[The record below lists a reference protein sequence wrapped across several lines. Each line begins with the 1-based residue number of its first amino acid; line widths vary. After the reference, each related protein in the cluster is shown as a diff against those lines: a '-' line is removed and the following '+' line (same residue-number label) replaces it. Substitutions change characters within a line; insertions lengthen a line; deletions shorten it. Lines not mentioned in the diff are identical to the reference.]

1 MRRRSTVVAAVAATL
16 LATGMASGTAQ
27 ATPNNPP
34 ATWCSTGW
42 TLSTTWGASTGH
54 PCWNP
59 AHVKGWV
66 DDRRMDRRCVFMR
79 FDWYRN
85 GYLVDSKDSPLV
97 CDRDSSK
104 EFTLR
109 SADPYANW
117 VNWQL
122 MYV

>member
-16 LATGMASGTAQ
+16 IATGLASGTAAADQ
-27 ATPNNPP
+27 GGPSASY
-34 ATWCSTGW
+34 CGSGW
-42 TLSTTWGASTGH
+42 TFSTSWGASAGH

-59 AHVKGWV
+59 PHVKGWV
-66 DDRRMDRRCVFMR
+66 DDRKADGHCVFMR

-97 CDRDSSK
+97 CDRGSRKQFDLK
-104 EFTLR
+104 

-117 VNWQL
+117 VNWQIQ
-122 MYV
+122 YV